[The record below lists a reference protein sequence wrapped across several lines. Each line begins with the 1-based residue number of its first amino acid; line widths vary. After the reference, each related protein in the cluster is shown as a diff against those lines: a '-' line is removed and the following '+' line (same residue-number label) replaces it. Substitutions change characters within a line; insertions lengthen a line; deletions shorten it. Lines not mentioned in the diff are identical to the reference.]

1 MPNQHAGTESQQ
13 QQQQQQEFIKQE
25 PLTKGKVLLVVV
37 MINQQVVFC
46 LTSFGGIRKPCTLP
60 PLQALSWALLSQP
73 LSCRW

>member
-13 QQQQQQEFIKQE
+13 QQRQEFIKQE

-46 LTSFGGIRKPCTLP
+46 LASFGGIRGPCTLP
-60 PLQALSWALLSQP
+60 PLQALS
-73 LSCRW
+73 